1 LETTDDLS
9 EGLHSSG
16 GLEIEVETRL
26 GKGLEQF
33 LHRRDGFT
41 FTDTNLTHGSEGQ
54 SRDVS
59 LHVGD
64 PGEVRVVEGHQMA
77 VGGGVNIGL
86 QVLVSQRD
94 GVGEGRQGVLDTE
107 VGSEQGTTA
116 MRHRDELRF

>member
-1 LETTDDLS
+1 MAYIIFGAAGFIAIATLS
-9 EGLHSSG
+9 SKLTYS
-16 GLEIEVETRL
+16 L

-59 LHVGD
+59 PHIGD
-64 PGEVRVVEGHQMA
+64 PSKVRIVKSHQMA

-94 GVGEGRQGVLDTE
+94 GVGEGRQGE
-107 VGSEQGTTA
+107 
-116 MRHRDELRF
+116 